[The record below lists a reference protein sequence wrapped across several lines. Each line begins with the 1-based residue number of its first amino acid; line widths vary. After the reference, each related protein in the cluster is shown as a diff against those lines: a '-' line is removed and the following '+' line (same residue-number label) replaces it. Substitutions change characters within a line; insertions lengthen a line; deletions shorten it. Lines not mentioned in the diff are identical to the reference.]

1 MRQPRLLDRV
11 RLTIRARHYSRSTE
25 RAYVGWIRRFILF
38 HDKRHPDEMG
48 EQELIRFL
56 SHLATVSRVSAST
69 QNQALSA
76 VLFLYREVLKREIE
90 WLNGVVRSKQPVK
103 LPVVLT
109 RDEVDALLSG
119 LRGASWLM
127 AALLYG
133 AGLRLMECARMRVKD
148 VDFGRDQITV
158 RSGKGKKDRV
168 TMLPGTVKGALG
180 AHLEDVRRQHQR
192 DLKEGR
198 GSVEL
203 PFAIARKYP
212 SAAWEWSW
220 QWVFPATRF
229 YRDPG
234 TGEQRRHHIH
244 ESVLQR
250 AVKEA
255 VRRAGI
261 RKQASCHSLRH
272 SFATHLLESG
282 RDIRR
287 IQELLFFNDTATTE
301 IYTHVSGQ
309 GGRGIPSP
317 LDE

>member
-1 MRQPRLLDRV
+1 V

-48 EQELIRFL
+48 EQEIIRFL

-90 WLNGVVRSKQPVK
+90 WLNGVVRSKRPVK

-119 LRGASWLM
+119 LRGTSWLM

-148 VDFGRDQITV
+148 IDFGRDQITV
-158 RSGKGKKDRV
+158 RSGKGRKDRV
-168 TMLPGTVKGALG
+168 TMLPETAKGPLG

-192 DLKEGR
+192 DLDEGR

-229 YRDPG
+229 YRDPA
-234 TGEQRRHHIH
+234 TGEQRRHHLH
-244 ESVLQR
+244 ASVLQR

-287 IQELLFFNDTATTE
+287 IQELLGHTDIRTTQ

>member
-1 MRQPRLLDRV
+1 MTL
-11 RLTIRARHYSRSTE
+11 RARHYSRSTE

-48 EQELIRFL
+48 EQEIIRFL

-90 WLNGVVRSKQPVK
+90 WLNGVVRSKRPVK

-119 LRGASWLM
+119 LRGTSWLM

-148 VDFGRDQITV
+148 IDFGRDQITV
-158 RSGKGKKDRV
+158 RSGKGRKDRV
-168 TMLPGTVKGALG
+168 TMLPETAKGPLG

-192 DLKEGR
+192 DLDEGR

-229 YRDPG
+229 YRDPA
-234 TGEQRRHHIH
+234 TGEQRRHHLH
-244 ESVLQR
+244 ASVLQR

-287 IQELLFFNDTATTE
+287 IQELLGHTDIRTTQ